1 MLAMAGII
9 MQPNKVEAALQANG
23 GDPAKYNATQWR
35 TEIRQMQA
43 TGGTLGLTDEIDATT
58 LTSQNKNLDIHMQ
71 KNTEYGGL
79 VILSASA
86 YGNSQKIEN
95 GDTTTGNKTGVV
107 MQINREWVSGGY
119 DVANVAGRYKD
130 VYTGSYVEKPGDGIQ
145 TVGAWHGATGNI
157 WFYGDQVSAIVR
169 ANSGS
174 IFSYCG
180 RGHYFVAG
188 SGNKYDVAT
197 ASNAWHAR
205 ATIVVN
211 SGV

>member
-1 MLAMAGII
+1 MIAMAGII

-23 GDPAKYNATQWR
+23 GEPAKYNATQWMS
-35 TEIRQMQA
+35 EVRQMQA

-86 YGNSQKIEN
+86 YGNSKKIED

-107 MQINREWVSGGY
+107 MKLNREWVAAG
-119 DVANVAGRYKD
+119 VANSAAGRYRN
-130 VYTGSYVEKPGDGIQ
+130 VYTTSYVEKKGDAIQ
-145 TVGAWHGATGNI
+145 TVSAWHGAAGNI
-157 WFYGDQVSAIVR
+157 WLTGGDSSLVR
-169 ANSGS
+169 ARSGS

-180 RGHYFVAG
+180 RGGYFVAG
-188 SGNKYDVAT
+188 SGFHSDDGL
-197 ASNAWHAR
+197 SSRAWSSR

>member
-1 MLAMAGII
+1 MRKKQILMGMLMLAMAGII

-23 GDPAKYNATQWR
+23 GDPARYNATQWR

-119 DVANVAGRYKD
+119 DVANIAGRYKD
-130 VYTGSYVEKPGDGIQ
+130 VYTGTYVEKPGDGIKA
-145 TVGAWHGATGNI
+145 GGWHGATGNI
-157 WFYGDQVSAIVR
+157 WLSGGGVSSLVR

-180 RGHYFVAG
+180 RGQYSIPG
-188 SGNKYDVAT
+188 SRYSSRCCMG
-197 ASNAWHAR
+197 
-205 ATIVVN
+205 I
-211 SGV
+211 